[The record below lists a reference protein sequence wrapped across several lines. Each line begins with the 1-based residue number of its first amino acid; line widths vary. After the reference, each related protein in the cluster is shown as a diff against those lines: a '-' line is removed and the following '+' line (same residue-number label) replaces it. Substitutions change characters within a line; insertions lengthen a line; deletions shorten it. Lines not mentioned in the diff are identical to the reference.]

1 MKDSIIIRG
10 EAFGISRESILHA
23 ASAAQPASLHR
34 YYVEINGKKFP
45 PKQLIR
51 LVTGT
56 QHSFNSSNARS
67 ALTPLQFDVR
77 AIN

>member
-1 MKDSIIIRG
+1 VHVSIIIHG
-10 EAFGISRESILHA
+10 EEFDISRERVLRVAGS
-23 ASAAQPASLHR
+23 AQPASLRR
-34 YYVEINGKKFP
+34 YYVEINGRRFP

-67 ALTPLQFDVR
+67 ALTRLQFEVCAVD
-77 AIN
+77 